1 MIFSDAIRRRP
12 DLRSPVRIRFDP
24 RSKEFDVSP
33 SREVQIIRFFWS
45 PLTASEDVK
54 SKATCQEESE
64 RRGANLRGR
73 RAAPGPQP
81 VPRKTR
87 RGASYP
93 CLLYTSDAADE
104 EDSV

>member
-1 MIFSDAIRRRP
+1 VIQSGNG
-12 DLRSPVRIRFDP
+12 PVAVFYL
-24 RSKEFDVSP
+24 
-33 SREVQIIRFFWS
+33 
-45 PLTASEDVK
+45 PLTASEDVE

-87 RGASYP
+87 RGTSY
-93 CLLYTSDAADE
+93 S
-104 EDSV
+104 